1 MPRRTRK
8 FIGAFAMLGFVIVYA
23 LAAMA
28 LAQARALQEAN
39 GVFQAIGYAVL
50 GLAWVFPLMP
60 LIKWMEKEPFS
71 RKAGEGVSEA
81 DG

>member
-8 FIGAFAMLGFVIVYA
+8 FIGAFAMLAFVIVYA

-39 GVFQAIGYAVL
+39 GAVQALGYAVL

-60 LIKWMEKEPFS
+60 LIKWMEG
-71 RKAGEGVSEA
+71 GE
-81 DG
+81 